1 MQNKVSQSQ
10 WNYSQISFEPVNAR
24 VALHGIDKAKRKEL
38 VVVIVSVVQ
47 GCKQGAKERPAKAG
61 VFQEI
66 CYR

>member
-1 MQNKVSQSQ
+1 M
-10 WNYSQISFEPVNAR
+10 EPVNAR
-24 VALHGIDKAKRKEL
+24 VALHGIDKAQREEL

-66 CYR
+66 CSK